1 MSEEKKTVSSLRQGW
16 KSLGKAVA
24 QDVSVGLKQAKE
36 DFYLLLVR
44 PVKDL
49 YKAGKLI
56 GKGKFREL
64 RDRAALRVHDNLLA
78 LGVFGDKTQSRAEAA
93 NKRIEERLGIENR
106 DRRPGVVARAYGKP
120 IRDIRR
126 MFDRLRGRGNNQAVP
141 VAVRSTDRSRGN
153 DGR

>member
-24 QDVSVGLKQAKE
+24 QDVSMTLKQAKE
-36 DFYLLLVR
+36 DTCFLFVR
-44 PVKDL
+44 QVKDL

-78 LGVFGDKTQSRAEAA
+78 LGVFGDKTQSRIEAS

-106 DRRPGVVARAYGKP
+106 DRRPGVVFRASGKL
-120 IRDIRR
+120 IGDI
-126 MFDRLRGRGNNQAVP
+126 DRLRGRGNNQAVP

-153 DGR
+153 GGR

>member
-24 QDVSVGLKQAKE
+24 QDVTMTLKQAKE
-36 DFYLLLVR
+36 GTCFLFVR
-44 PVKDL
+44 QVKDL
-49 YKAGKLI
+49 YKAGKPVA
-56 GKGKFREL
+56 KGKFREL

-78 LGVFGDKTQSRAEAA
+78 LGGDKTQSQVKAA

-106 DRRPGVVARAYGKP
+106 GRRPGVVARAYGKP

-141 VAVRSTDRSRGN
+141 VAVRSTGRSRGN

>member
-24 QDVSVGLKQAKE
+24 QDVTMTLKQAKE
-36 DFYLLLVR
+36 GTCFLFVR
-44 PVKDL
+44 QVKDL
-49 YKAGKLI
+49 YKAGKPVA
-56 GKGKFREL
+56 KGKFREL

-78 LGVFGDKTQSRAEAA
+78 LGVFGDRTQSQVKAA